1 MRAFLNIAALAL
13 LLVAPLAA
21 VAQEV
26 AGPEPASEEAVVRRA
41 TEPDEAV
48 AQSGPSVDGGAP
60 AQADSAAKEATQSPE
75 AASEEASGEADAQP
89 EQAWE
94 RYKLIVERNIFLRN
108 RSRPVRRTI
117 ETVRR
122 AAPTPERSTVL
133 TGTLRRGEEWIA
145 FVEDL
150 RTGVTS
156 SVRAGEPLLR
166 GRLAAVALDY
176 IEYELDGQTV
186 QVKVGDSLAGGSP
199 GVSDMAEGSG
209 PDESAPTGAD
219 AGRASPTAGPGSA
232 ADILEQMRQRRRRE
246 LGR

>member
-1 MRAFLNIAALAL
+1 VRE
-13 LLVAPLAA
+13 VAP
-21 VAQEV
+21 EG
-26 AGPEPASEEAVVRRA
+26 GPTQSDAPSEEAVVQAGVAPEQGDAQSEAEPEEAVARP
-41 TEPDEAV
+41 EEGPDEA
-48 AQSGPSVDGGAP
+48 A
-60 AQADSAAKEATQSPE
+60 
-75 AASEEASGEADAQP
+75 AQP
-89 EQAWE
+89 QHVWD
-94 RYKLIVERNIFLRN
+94 RYKLVVERNIFLRD

-156 SVRAGEPLLR
+156 SVRTGEPLLQ
-166 GRLAAVALDY
+166 GHLSAVALDY

-199 GVSDMAEGSG
+199 GVSDMADSVGS
-209 PDESAPTGAD
+209 DDAAPTGAD
-219 AGRASPTAGPGSA
+219 AERASPISGSGSA
-232 ADILEQMRQRRRRE
+232 ADVLEQMRQRRRRE